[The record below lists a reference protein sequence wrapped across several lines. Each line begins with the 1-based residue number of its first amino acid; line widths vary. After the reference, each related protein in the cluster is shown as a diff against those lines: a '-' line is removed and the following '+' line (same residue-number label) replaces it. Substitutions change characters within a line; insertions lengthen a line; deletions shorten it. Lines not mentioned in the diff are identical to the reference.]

1 MGAGMSSQKI
11 AEEDRVKRQK
21 VEEDRV
27 KQQLFEED
35 RVKRQNLQNE
45 LCKMQNSLHV
55 TSASHY
61 IATEHYRKWDLRL
74 QYASLLTGALGATA
88 GVASKLAWKML
99 VTSNPRLAPILAATC
114 TTSLLF
120 TALVNLPQI
129 QKTPANLCQA
139 HFRSGIECQY
149 LERQVKFFT
158 ETEVW
163 DSKIAWETL
172 AAKYEKLLRDKKEI
186 NSRIQSEYWAYRGAL
201 KKIKDRERE
210 KMEESAKVG
219 DAPTQVTKDSSE

>member
-1 MGAGMSSQKI
+1 MGASVSSGKI
-11 AEEDRVKRQK
+11 T
-21 VEEDRV
+21 
-27 KQQLFEED
+27 EED

-45 LCKMQNSLHV
+45 LRKMQNSLHV

-61 IATEHYRKWDLRL
+61 ISTEHYREWDMRL
-74 QYASLLTGALGATA
+74 QYASIFTGTLGTTA
-88 GVASKLAWKML
+88 SVASKLGWKML
-99 VTSNPRLAPILAATC
+99 VSKNPRLAPILVATS

-129 QKTPANLCQA
+129 QNTPANLYQA

-163 DSKIAWETL
+163 DSKVAWETL
-172 AAKYEKLLRDKKEI
+172 AAKYEKFLKDKKEV
-186 NSRIQSEYWAYRGAL
+186 NSKIKSENWAYRKAL
-201 KKIKDRERE
+201 KKIEDRERE
-210 KMEESAKVG
+210 KQAKARSTAEQEAHPV
-219 DAPTQVTKDSSE
+219 SSN

>member
-1 MGAGMSSQKI
+1 MGAGISS
-11 AEEDRVKRQK
+11 EEQIKRQK
-21 VEEDRV
+21 
-27 KQQLFEED
+27 
-35 RVKRQNLQNE
+35 LQNE
-45 LCKMQNSLHV
+45 LQLMEYSLFV
-55 TSASHY
+55 TSTSHY
-61 IATEHYRKWDLRL
+61 LSAGFYRKWDMRL
-74 QYASLLTGALGATA
+74 QYASLFTGTLGATA
-88 GVASKLAWKML
+88 SVASKLAWKML
-99 VTSNPRLAPILAATC
+99 VTNNPRLAPILVAAS

-129 QKTPANLCQA
+129 QNTPANLYQA

-163 DSKIAWETL
+163 NAKVAWETL

-219 DAPTQVTKDSSE
+219 DAPTQVTKDSSK

>member
-11 AEEDRVKRQK
+11 T
-21 VEEDRV
+21 
-27 KQQLFEED
+27 EED

-45 LCKMQNSLHV
+45 LRKMENSLHV
-55 TSASHY
+55 TSTSHY
-61 IATEHYRKWDLRL
+61 ISTELYRKWDLKL
-74 QYASLLTGALGATA
+74 QYASLLTGTLGATA

-129 QKTPANLCQA
+129 QKTPANLYQA

-172 AAKYEKLLRDKKEI
+172 AAKYEKFLRDKKEV
-186 NSRIQSEYWAYRGAL
+186 NSRIKSENWAYRKAL
-201 KKIKDRERE
+201 KKIEDREKE
-210 KMEESAKVG
+210 KQAKARSA
-219 DAPTQVTKDSSE
+219 SEAEAHPVPSNQDR

>member
-1 MGAGMSSQKI
+1 MGARMSSEKI
-11 AEEDRVKRQK
+11 A
-21 VEEDRV
+21 
-27 KQQLFEED
+27 EED

-45 LCKMQNSLHV
+45 LRKMQNSLHV

-61 IATEHYRKWDLRL
+61 ISTEYYREWDIKL
-74 QYASLLTGALGATA
+74 QYASLLTGILGSTA
-88 GVASKLAWKML
+88 SVASKLAWKML
-99 VTSNPRLAPILAATC
+99 VSNSPRLAPILVATS

-129 QKTPANLCQA
+129 QNTPANLYQA

-163 DSKIAWETL
+163 DSKVAWETL
-172 AAKYEKLLRDKKEI
+172 AAKYEKFLRDKKEI
-186 NSRIQSEYWAYRGAL
+186 NSKIKSENWAYRKAL
-201 KKIKDRERE
+201 KKIEDREKE
-210 KMEESAKVG
+210 KQAKAKSEQ
-219 DAPTQVTKDSSE
+219 DARPVSSD